1 MWGHTSSFLQRTAS
15 IEASHVSIKTVL
27 LAWELGG
34 GMGHVTRLARLAARL
49 QSADLRL
56 VAAVKLSGAAAIL
69 AARGIEIVAAP
80 RWPSAAISPERIAK
94 TSSATMGDI
103 LATAGLADAQGLR
116 QLLGAWDD
124 LFSRLKPNLVVAN
137 LAPAAAIV
145 ARGRVPLLQIGDGYT
160 LPPDDVDRFPL
171 LHAMSDPGDEAVTLA
186 VLNGVLRSRGEP
198 AVENLPQ
205 IFSGDARM
213 VFTFPLLDPYAAHR
227 SEPLHGPLVEHAPVA
242 ADSNSRAIF
251 AYLSRGYPLHEE
263 IPDAFLRHAP
273 KLRIHAPELSDQQ
286 ARTLAQAGAVV
297 EREPVVPA
305 QALASSSL
313 VIHLGGSGLAA
324 EALMAGIPQLI
335 LSMQVEQWLTGS
347 ALQRAGLG
355 RLVAAYDPAAKIAP
369 QIDAMLE
376 DTGMAR
382 RAIDAGR
389 QYRDLY
395 RRADGPA
402 IFEHTASKLLG

>member
-1 MWGHTSSFLQRTAS
+1 
-15 IEASHVSIKTVL
+15 VSIKTVL

-34 GMGHVTRLARLAARL
+34 GMGHVMRLARLAARL
-49 QSADLRL
+49 QPENLRL
-56 VAAVKLSGAAAIL
+56 VAAVKHPAAAAVL

-80 RWPSAAISPERIAK
+80 RWPSASISPEKVAK

-124 LFSRLKPNLVVAN
+124 LFSWLKPDLVVAD

-145 ARGRVPLLQIGDGYT
+145 ARKRVPLLQIGDGYT
-160 LPPDDVDRFPL
+160 LPPDGVDRFPL
-171 LHAMSDPGDEAVTLA
+171 LHAISDPGDEAVTLT
-186 VLNGVLRSRGEP
+186 VLNAVLRSRGEP
-198 AVENLPQ
+198 PVENLPQ

-213 VFTFPLLDPYAAHR
+213 VFTFSLLDPYAAHR
-227 SEPLHGPLVEHAPVA
+227 SEALYGPLVDRPPVA

-251 AYLSRGYPLHEE
+251 AYLSRGYPLHAE
-263 IPDAFLRHAP
+263 IPAAFLKHAP
-273 KLRIHAPELSDQQ
+273 RLRIHAPELSDQQ

-297 EREPVVPA
+297 EREPVAPA
-305 QALASSSL
+305 QVLASSSL

-335 LSMQVEQWLTGS
+335 LSMQIEQWLTGQ

-376 DTGMAR
+376 DAGMAR
-382 RAIDAGR
+382 RAIDAGQ

-395 RRADGPA
+395 RRADALA
-402 IFEHTASKLLG
+402 IFEHTAGKLLG

>member
-1 MWGHTSSFLQRTAS
+1 M
-15 IEASHVSIKTVL
+15 SIKTVL

-49 QSADLRL
+49 HPANLRL
-56 VAAVKLSGAAAIL
+56 VAVVKHPGAAAAL
-69 AARGIEIVAAP
+69 AARGVEIVAAP
-80 RWPSAAISPERIAK
+80 RWPSAALSPERIAK

-124 LFSRLKPNLVVAN
+124 LFSRLNPDLVVAN
-137 LAPAAAIV
+137 LAPAAAII

-160 LPPDDVDRFPL
+160 LPPDGVDRFPL
-171 LHAMSDPGDEAVTLA
+171 LHTMSDPGDEAVTLA

-213 VFTFPLLDPYAAHR
+213 VFTFPLLDPYVAHR
-227 SEPLHGPLVEHAPVA
+227 SEPLYGPLVEHAPVA
-242 ADSNSRAIF
+242 ADSNSRAVF

-263 IPDAFLRHAP
+263 IPAAFLKHAS
-273 KLRIHAPELSDQQ
+273 KLRVHAPELSDQQ
-286 ARTLAQAGAVV
+286 ARTLAEAGAVV

-376 DTGMAR
+376 DGGMAR
-382 RAIDAGR
+382 RAIDAGQ

-395 RRADGPA
+395 CRADGLA

>member
-1 MWGHTSSFLQRTAS
+1 
-15 IEASHVSIKTVL
+15 VSIKTVL

-49 QSADLRL
+49 QPANLRL
-56 VAAVKLSGAAAIL
+56 VAAVKHPGAAAVL

-80 RWPSAAISPERIAK
+80 RWPSASISPEKIAK

-103 LATAGLADAQGLR
+103 LATAGLADTQGLR

-124 LFSRLKPNLVVAN
+124 LFSRLKPDLVVAN

-160 LPPDDVDRFPL
+160 LPPDGVGRFPL
-171 LHAMSDPGDEAVTLA
+171 LHAMSNPGDDAVTLA

-198 AVENLPQ
+198 PFENLPQ

-213 VFTFPLLDPYAAHR
+213 VFTFPLLDPYAAQR
-227 SEPLHGPLVEHAPVA
+227 SDPLHGPLVDHAPVA
-242 ADSNSRAIF
+242 ADSSSRAIF
-251 AYLSRGYPLHEE
+251 AYLSRGYPLHPE
-263 IPDAFLRHAP
+263 IADAFLRHAP
-273 KLRIHAPELSDQQ
+273 RLRIHAPELSEQQ
-286 ARTLAQAGAVV
+286 ARTLTQAGAVI
-297 EREPVVPA
+297 EREPVASA
-305 QALASSSL
+305 QALASSSF

-376 DTGMAR
+376 DTEMAR
-382 RAIDAGR
+382 RAINAG
-389 QYRDLY
+389 QHHRDLY